1 MTDPFAPKRKPKPV
15 KSQIQQNES
24 VKQLQ
29 LPKIM
34 KKRKS
39 KVGNLTEI
47 NSPWEGEETKQVVYK
62 SSTRMQDFITGTKML
77 RTIERN
83 SPEKQ
88 YMGPL
93 IATIGIRAKRSLD
106 KFWQSNGASEKYELY
121 SILEQEVKRTSN
133 NVVKSLNLERRNY
146 GSVYDICKQN
156 FKTQDEIHFIT
167 EWLMRKITYL

>member
-1 MTDPFAPKRKPKPV
+1 MTDPFAPKRKPRPV
-15 KSQIQQNES
+15 KSQMQQNES
-24 VKQLQ
+24 SKQLQ

-47 NSPWEGEETKQVVYK
+47 NSPREEEETKQVVYK

-106 KFWQSNGASEKYELY
+106 KF
-121 SILEQEVKRTSN
+121 
-133 NVVKSLNLERRNY
+133 
-146 GSVYDICKQN
+146 
-156 FKTQDEIHFIT
+156 
-167 EWLMRKITYL
+167 